1 MMKKTAFILV
11 VLIIFGGCSRRTVVQ
26 RNTTIVKYVREA
38 VVEKAPQREKEEEKP
53 VQMNFSV
60 NYPKQSAEG
69 YLESGKVAYG
79 NCDFQE
85 AMRDFSMV
93 LNSSAPAEIRAEA
106 YAYMGACCFYVGRT
120 REARAFCEKARE
132 TYPDIRLS
140 REEFPREVID
150 FCN

>member
-1 MMKKTAFILV
+1 MMKKTAFILT

-38 VVEKAPQREKEEEKP
+38 VVEKAPQREKEEKP

-106 YAYMGACCFYVGRT
+106 YACMGACCFYVGRT